1 MSRAFVK
8 ETDDVPEL
16 PDRPVSPH
24 PNFVTARGLALI
36 ESEVER
42 HRAALGEA
50 QAEDD
55 REKIAA
61 ASRELRYWTQRRASA
76 DVQAAPENCESVR
89 FGCRVTIERDDG
101 RKQTYRSVG
110 EDEADPA
117 AGSLS
122 YVSPLAQA
130 LIGKGVGDVVTAGRG
145 EAEIAKIEV

>member
-24 PNFVTARGLALI
+24 PNFVTARGLELI
-36 ESEVER
+36 EAEAVR
-42 HRAALGEA
+42 HHAALGEA

-61 ASRELRYWTQRRASA
+61 AARELRYWTQRRASA
-76 DVQAAPENCESVR
+76 DVQAPPENCESVR

-101 RKQTYRSVG
+101 RKQTYRIVG

-117 AGSLS
+117 AGLLS
-122 YVSPLAQA
+122 YISPLAQA
-130 LIGKGVGDVVTAGRG
+130 LMGKGVGDTVTAGRG
-145 EAEIAKIEV
+145 KAEIVKIEI